1 MKICIYNELTVHTLG
16 GAEYA
21 VAILAEDLKRGH
33 SVEIVNHCPTMS
45 VEELSEFAGA
55 DLEGVR
61 MRHAPY
67 SRQPFGGGRNLF
79 RRYRHERNWQAEL
92 SLPYDLFINF
102 AHWIPPFCNAPFGVL
117 IVLFPLFVPPDIWV
131 GERTIDRQ
139 RRPIRRCLHDLYY
152 SWQWPRRLAS
162 YDVKLAISH
171 FTQSWTRQWWDI
183 SCPVLYP
190 PVNCDTE
197 TVEKSKTILSVGRF
211 TPSDAI
217 DSKKQ
222 LEMTRV
228 FSEMPD
234 ARKAGWQFSCAG
246 RVSDVP
252 VDQFYFEMVRN
263 LGDSCGAHAF
273 ANVPREEVN
282 RLFAESA
289 IFWHAT
295 GLGTDLDKEP
305 YAAEHFGIS
314 TGEAMAAGCVPVV
327 INRGGLQELVQHGV
341 NGFLWN
347 DLHELKNLTMLLI
360 RDDRLRNQM
369 SAAAR
374 LRGREFSRERFQKDF
389 RKHLGQLIP
398 GLALTTEDSQP
409 S

>member
-1 MKICIYNELTVHTLG
+1 MKLGIYNDLTVHTLG

-21 VAILAEDLKRGH
+21 VAVLAEDLKRGH

-45 VEELSEFAGA
+45 VEELAEFAGA
-55 DLEGVR
+55 DLDGVQ
-61 MRHAPY
+61 MRHVPY
-67 SRQPFGGGRNLF
+67 SRQPYGGGRNLF
-79 RRYRHERNWQAEL
+79 RRYRHERNWQADL
-92 SLPYDLFINF
+92 SVPYDLFINF
-102 AHWIPPFCNAPFGVL
+102 AHWIPPFCHAPVGVL
-117 IVLFPLFVPPDIWV
+117 IVLFPLFVPPEIWV
-131 GERTIDRQ
+131 GERMVARPT
-139 RRPIRRCLHDLYY
+139 RPIRKCLHDWYY

-190 PVNCDTE
+190 PVNSE
-197 TVEKSKTILSVGRF
+197 VEAVEKSKMILSVGRF

-222 LEMTRV
+222 LELTRV
-228 FSEMPD
+228 FFEMTD
-234 ARKAGWQFSCAG
+234 ARKAGWQFNCAG

-263 LGDSCGAHAF
+263 LGDSCSAHAL

-282 RLFAESA
+282 RLFAKSA

-327 INRGGLQELVQHGV
+327 IQRPKTGLG
-341 NGFLWN
+341 LWWTS
-347 DLHELKNLTMLLI
+347 DPYG
-360 RDDRLRNQM
+360 
-369 SAAAR
+369 SV
-374 LRGREFSRERFQKDF
+374 
-389 RKHLGQLIP
+389 KHST
-398 GLALTTEDSQP
+398 AVDCAC
-409 S
+409 